1 VVVCATVCVMR
12 VFVTEKQPARVLT
25 GSERNDGGARVGQRV
40 SGRAAFPHVS
50 VLFERQSCD
59 KKSQR
64 HLIYFHTPQ
73 QHTSFTMG
81 NPSAKRKRPEG
92 MGYRKPKKL
101 VKKFKK
107 QKEYHSDSEDDDQV
121 EQVTTTTTTTT
132 TTDFKPVNMD
142 DSDDEEIEDAPAAT
156 TAPVAASE
164 PVIEKKVIEK
174 VIEKK
179 VTPKP
184 AAPAKA
190 EPAPAVVQPKLKFAL
205 KQSKKADPPSES
217 EESDED
223 EEEEDEDDD
232 DVEDLD
238 ALDDEDLDDSDLED
252 DDELDLEDD
261 GEGGP
266 KKTRKRNDP
275 TAFATSMSKILGTK
289 LTTAKRQDPVLSRSA
304 AATAASK
311 ELADQKLEMKA
322 KRKMHAEKREALD
335 KGRVKDVL
343 GLNTPEVS
351 TAEIQE
357 TERRLQKTAQRGVV
371 KLFNAVRA
379 AQVQGETARSE
390 AKKEG
395 VIGISQREERV
406 SEMSKKGFLDLI
418 ATGGKKPAAI
428 EA

>member
-1 VVVCATVCVMR
+1 
-12 VFVTEKQPARVLT
+12 
-25 GSERNDGGARVGQRV
+25 
-40 SGRAAFPHVS
+40 
-50 VLFERQSCD
+50 
-59 KKSQR
+59 
-64 HLIYFHTPQ
+64 
-73 QHTSFTMG
+73 MG

-107 QKEYHSDSEDDDQV
+107 QKAYHSDSEDDDHV
-121 EQVTTTTTTTT
+121 ETTT

-142 DSDDEEIEDAPAAT
+142 DSDDEEIEDASAAT
-156 TAPVAASE
+156 TAPVLAPE
-164 PVIEKKVIEK
+164 PVIEKKA
-174 VIEKK
+174 
-179 VTPKP
+179 TPKP

-190 EPAPAVVQPKLKFAL
+190 EPAPAAVQPKLKSAL
-205 KQSKKADPPSES
+205 KTSKKVDPPSES
-217 EESDED
+217 EEEDDDED
-223 EEEEDEDDD
+223 EEEEDDD

-252 DDELDLEDD
+252 DDELDLSDDED
-261 GEGGP
+261 GKP
-266 KKTRKRNDP
+266 KKARKRNDP

-395 VIGISQREERV
+395 VVGISQREERV
-406 SEMSKKGFLDLI
+406 SEMTKKGFLDLI
-418 ATGGKKPAAI
+418 ATGGKKPAAV

>member
-1 VVVCATVCVMR
+1 
-12 VFVTEKQPARVLT
+12 
-25 GSERNDGGARVGQRV
+25 
-40 SGRAAFPHVS
+40 
-50 VLFERQSCD
+50 
-59 KKSQR
+59 
-64 HLIYFHTPQ
+64 
-73 QHTSFTMG
+73 MG

-92 MGYRKPKKL
+92 MGFRKPKKL

-107 QKEYHSDSEDDDQV
+107 QKAYHSDSEDDDHQEETTV
-121 EQVTTTTTTTT
+121 TTTTTTT

-156 TAPVAASE
+156 TAPVPAPE
-164 PVIEKKVIEK
+164 PVVEKKVIEK

-179 VTPKP
+179 TTPKP
-184 AAPAKA
+184 AAAAKPEPTPAA
-190 EPAPAVVQPKLKFAL
+190 VQPKLKSAL

-217 EESDED
+217 EDEDED
-223 EEEEDEDDD
+223 EEEEDNDDL
-232 DVEDLD
+232 EDLD
-238 ALDDEDLDDSDLED
+238 ALDDEDLDDSDLD
-252 DDELDLEDD
+252 DDELDLSDD
-261 GEGGP
+261 GEGGQ

-395 VIGISQREERV
+395 VIGISQRDERV

-418 ATGGKKPAAI
+418 ATGGKKPAAV

>member
-1 VVVCATVCVMR
+1 
-12 VFVTEKQPARVLT
+12 
-25 GSERNDGGARVGQRV
+25 
-40 SGRAAFPHVS
+40 
-50 VLFERQSCD
+50 
-59 KKSQR
+59 
-64 HLIYFHTPQ
+64 
-73 QHTSFTMG
+73 
-81 NPSAKRKRPEG
+81 
-92 MGYRKPKKL
+92 
-101 VKKFKK
+101 
-107 QKEYHSDSEDDDQV
+107 
-121 EQVTTTTTTTT
+121 
-132 TTDFKPVNMD
+132 
-142 DSDDEEIEDAPAAT
+142 
-156 TAPVAASE
+156 
-164 PVIEKKVIEK
+164 
-174 VIEKK
+174 
-179 VTPKP
+179 
-184 AAPAKA
+184 
-190 EPAPAVVQPKLKFAL
+190 
-205 KQSKKADPPSES
+205 
-217 EESDED
+217 
-223 EEEEDEDDD
+223 
-232 DVEDLD
+232 
-238 ALDDEDLDDSDLED
+238 
-252 DDELDLEDD
+252 
-261 GEGGP
+261 
-266 KKTRKRNDP
+266 
-275 TAFATSMSKILGTK
+275 MSKILGTK

>member
-1 VVVCATVCVMR
+1 
-12 VFVTEKQPARVLT
+12 
-25 GSERNDGGARVGQRV
+25 
-40 SGRAAFPHVS
+40 
-50 VLFERQSCD
+50 
-59 KKSQR
+59 
-64 HLIYFHTPQ
+64 
-73 QHTSFTMG
+73 MG

-107 QKEYHSDSEDDDQV
+107 QKAYHSDSEDDDHV
-121 EQVTTTTTTTT
+121 ETTT

-156 TAPVAASE
+156 IAAVPAPE
-164 PVIEKKVIEK
+164 PVVEKKA
-174 VIEKK
+174 
-179 VTPKP
+179 TSKP

-190 EPAPAVVQPKLKFAL
+190 EPAPAAVQPKLKSAL
-205 KQSKKADPPSES
+205 KTSKKVDPPSES
-217 EESDED
+217 EEEDDDED
-223 EEEEDEDDD
+223 EEEEDDDD

-238 ALDDEDLDDSDLED
+238 ALDDEDLDGSDLED
-252 DDELDLEDD
+252 DDELDLSDNED
-261 GEGGP
+261 GKP

-311 ELADQKLEMKA
+311 ELAGQKLEMKA

-395 VIGISQREERV
+395 VVGISQREERV
-406 SEMSKKGFLDLI
+406 SEMTKKGFLDLI
-418 ATGGKKPAAI
+418 ATGGKKPAAV

>member
-1 VVVCATVCVMR
+1 
-12 VFVTEKQPARVLT
+12 
-25 GSERNDGGARVGQRV
+25 
-40 SGRAAFPHVS
+40 
-50 VLFERQSCD
+50 
-59 KKSQR
+59 
-64 HLIYFHTPQ
+64 
-73 QHTSFTMG
+73 MG

-107 QKEYHSDSEDDDQV
+107 QKAYHSDSEDDDHV
-121 EQVTTTTTTTT
+121 EETTT
-132 TTDFKPVNMD
+132 TTDFQPVNMD
-142 DSDDEEIEDAPAAT
+142 DSDEEEIEDAPPVT
-156 TAPVAASE
+156 TAPVPAPE
-164 PVIEKKVIEK
+164 PVVEKKS
-174 VIEKK
+174 
-179 VTPKP
+179 TPKA
-184 AAPAKA
+184 AAPAKS
-190 EPAPAVVQPKLKFAL
+190 EPASAAVQPKLKSAL
-205 KQSKKADPPSES
+205 KTSKKVDPPSES
-217 EESDED
+217 EDEDEDEDED
-223 EEEEDEDDD
+223 EEEEDDD

-238 ALDDEDLDDSDLED
+238 ALDDEDLADSDLED
-252 DDELDLEDD
+252 DDELDLSEDED
-261 GEGGP
+261 GKP

-379 AQVQGETARSE
+379 AQVQGESARSE

-395 VIGISQREERV
+395 VVGISQREERV
-406 SEMSKKGFLDLI
+406 SEMTKKGFLDLI
-418 ATGGKKPAAI
+418 ATGGKKPAAV

>member
-1 VVVCATVCVMR
+1 
-12 VFVTEKQPARVLT
+12 
-25 GSERNDGGARVGQRV
+25 
-40 SGRAAFPHVS
+40 
-50 VLFERQSCD
+50 
-59 KKSQR
+59 
-64 HLIYFHTPQ
+64 
-73 QHTSFTMG
+73 MG

-107 QKEYHSDSEDDDQV
+107 QKEYHSDSEDDDRV
-121 EQVTTTTTTTT
+121 EEVTTTTTTTT

-142 DSDDEEIEDAPAAT
+142 ESEDEEVEDAPAAT
-156 TAPVAASE
+156 VAPVAAPE

-174 VIEKK
+174 VIEKR

-184 AAPAKA
+184 AAAAKA
-190 EPAPAVVQPKLKFAL
+190 EPTPAAVQPKLKSAL

-217 EESDED
+217 EDDDED
-223 EEEEDEDDD
+223 EEEEDDDDVEEEDDD

-390 AKKEG
+390 AKREG

-418 ATGGKKPAAI
+418 ATGGKKPAAV

>member
-1 VVVCATVCVMR
+1 
-12 VFVTEKQPARVLT
+12 
-25 GSERNDGGARVGQRV
+25 
-40 SGRAAFPHVS
+40 
-50 VLFERQSCD
+50 
-59 KKSQR
+59 
-64 HLIYFHTPQ
+64 
-73 QHTSFTMG
+73 MG

-107 QKEYHSDSEDDDQV
+107 QKAYHSDSEDDDHV
-121 EQVTTTTTTTT
+121 ETTTTTTTT
-132 TTDFKPVNMD
+132 EFTPVNMD
-142 DSDDEEIEDAPAAT
+142 DSDEEVEDAPAVV
-156 TAPVAASE
+156 TAPVPAPE
-164 PVIEKKVIEK
+164 PVIEKKVT
-174 VIEKK
+174 VVEKK

-184 AAPAKA
+184 VAPAKS
-190 EPAPAVVQPKLKFAL
+190 EPAPAAVQPKLKSAL
-205 KQSKKADPPSES
+205 KQSKKVDPPSES
-217 EESDED
+217 EEEEDED
-223 EEEEDEDDD
+223 EEEEDDDD
-232 DVEDLD
+232 LEDLD

-252 DDELDLEDD
+252 DDELDLSDD
-261 GEGGP
+261 EEGKQ

-289 LTTAKRQDPVLSRSA
+289 LTTSKRQDPVLSRSA

-311 ELADQKLEMKA
+311 ELAEQKLELKA

-343 GLNTPEVS
+343 GLNTPDVS

-395 VIGISQREERV
+395 VIGISQRDERV

-418 ATGGKKPAAI
+418 ATGGKKPAAV

>member
-1 VVVCATVCVMR
+1 
-12 VFVTEKQPARVLT
+12 
-25 GSERNDGGARVGQRV
+25 
-40 SGRAAFPHVS
+40 
-50 VLFERQSCD
+50 
-59 KKSQR
+59 
-64 HLIYFHTPQ
+64 
-73 QHTSFTMG
+73 MG

-107 QKEYHSDSEDDDQV
+107 QKAYHSDSEDDDIQ
-121 EQVTTTTTTTT
+121 TTNT
-132 TTDFKPVNMD
+132 TTDFKPVDMD
-142 DSDDEEIEDAPAAT
+142 DSDDDIEVEDAPTPAPAS
-156 TAPVAASE
+156 APVVE
-164 PVIEKKVIEK
+164 EKKA
-174 VIEKK
+174 
-179 VTPKP
+179 TPKL
-184 AAPAKA
+184 AAPAKSK
-190 EPAPAVVQPKLKFAL
+190 PTSAPVQPKLKSAL

-217 EESDED
+217 DED
-223 EEEEDEDDD
+223 EEEEEEEDDDDGDD

-252 DDELDLEDD
+252 DDELDLSDDED
-261 GEGGP
+261 GEGRT

-289 LTTAKRQDPVLSRSA
+289 LTTSKRQDPVLSRSA

-311 ELADQKLEMKA
+311 ELAEQKLELKA
-322 KRKMHAEKREALD
+322 KRKMHAEKREALE

-351 TAEIQE
+351 TAVIQE
-357 TERRLQKTAQRGVV
+357 TEKRLQKTAQRGVV

-379 AQVQGETARSE
+379 AQVQGEQARSE

-418 ATGGKKPAAI
+418 ATGGKKPAAV

>member
-1 VVVCATVCVMR
+1 M
-12 VFVTEKQPARVLT
+12 TEKQAEQFEMAWRAWRGESAKKSPAEPQLSPR
-25 GSERNDGGARVGQRV
+25 
-40 SGRAAFPHVS
+40 F
-50 VLFERQSCD
+50 VLFERQSRD

-64 HLIYFHTPQ
+64 QLRHSHTPQ
-73 QHTSFTMG
+73 YTSFTMG

-107 QKEYHSDSEDDDQV
+107 QKAYHSDSEDDDHV
-121 EQVTTTTTTTT
+121 ETTTTTTTT
-132 TTDFKPVNMD
+132 EFTPVNMD
-142 DSDDEEIEDAPAAT
+142 DSDEEVEDAPAVVA
-156 TAPVAASE
+156 APVPAPE
-164 PVIEKKVIEK
+164 PVIEKKVT
-174 VIEKK
+174 VVEKK
-179 VTPKP
+179 ATPKP
-184 AAPAKA
+184 AAPAKS
-190 EPAPAVVQPKLKFAL
+190 EPAPAAVQPKLKSAL
-205 KQSKKADPPSES
+205 KQSKKVDPPSES
-217 EESDED
+217 EEEEDED
-223 EEEEDEDDD
+223 EEEEDDDD
-232 DVEDLD
+232 LEDLD
-238 ALDDEDLDDSDLED
+238 ALDDEDLDDSDLEE
-252 DDELDLEDD
+252 DDELDLSDD
-261 GEGGP
+261 EEGKP

-289 LTTAKRQDPVLSRSA
+289 LTTSKRQDPVLSRSA

-311 ELADQKLEMKA
+311 ELAEQKLELKA

-343 GLNTPEVS
+343 GLNTPDVS

-357 TERRLQKTAQRGVV
+357 TEKRLQKTAQRGVV

-395 VIGISQREERV
+395 VIGISQRDERV

-418 ATGGKKPAAI
+418 ATGGKKPAVV

>member
-1 VVVCATVCVMR
+1 M
-12 VFVTEKQPARVLT
+12 TEKQAEQFEMAWRAWRGESAKKSPAEPQLSPR
-25 GSERNDGGARVGQRV
+25 
-40 SGRAAFPHVS
+40 F
-50 VLFERQSCD
+50 VLFERQSRD

-64 HLIYFHTPQ
+64 RLRHSHTT

-107 QKEYHSDSEDDDQV
+107 QKAYHSDSEDDDHV
-121 EQVTTTTTTTT
+121 ETTT

-142 DSDDEEIEDAPAAT
+142 DSDDEEIEDASAAT
-156 TAPVAASE
+156 TAPVLAPE
-164 PVIEKKVIEK
+164 PVIEKKA
-174 VIEKK
+174 
-179 VTPKP
+179 TPKP

-190 EPAPAVVQPKLKFAL
+190 EPAPAAVQPKLKSAL
-205 KQSKKADPPSES
+205 KTSKKVDPPSES
-217 EESDED
+217 EEEDDDED
-223 EEEEDEDDD
+223 EEEEDDD

-252 DDELDLEDD
+252 DDELDLSDDED
-261 GEGGP
+261 GKP
-266 KKTRKRNDP
+266 KKARKRNDP

-395 VIGISQREERV
+395 VVGISQREERV
-406 SEMSKKGFLDLI
+406 SEMTKKGFLDLI
-418 ATGGKKPAAI
+418 ATGGKKPAAV

>member
-1 VVVCATVCVMR
+1 
-12 VFVTEKQPARVLT
+12 
-25 GSERNDGGARVGQRV
+25 
-40 SGRAAFPHVS
+40 
-50 VLFERQSCD
+50 
-59 KKSQR
+59 
-64 HLIYFHTPQ
+64 
-73 QHTSFTMG
+73 MG

-92 MGYRKPKKL
+92 MGFRKPKKT
-101 VKKFKK
+101 VSKKFKK
-107 QKEYHSDSEDDDQV
+107 QKAYHSDSESEDHVQS
-121 EQVTTTTTTTT
+121 TNN

-142 DSDDEEIEDAPAAT
+142 DSDEEVEDAPAVAP
-156 TAPVAASE
+156 APV
-164 PVIEKKVIEK
+164 V
-174 VIEKK
+174 EKK

-184 AAPAKA
+184 AAPAKS
-190 EPAPAVVQPKLKFAL
+190 EPAPAAVQPKLKSAL
-205 KQSKKADPPSES
+205 KQSKKVDPPSES
-217 EESDED
+217 EEDDDDED
-223 EEEEDEDDD
+223 DDQDDD

-238 ALDDEDLDDSDLED
+238 ALDDEDLDESDLDD
-252 DDELDLEDD
+252 DDEMDLSDDED
-261 GEGGP
+261 GEG
-266 KKTRKRNDP
+266 KQRKTRKRNDP

-289 LTTAKRQDPVLSRSA
+289 LTTSKRQDPVLSRSA

-311 ELADQKLEMKA
+311 ELADQKLELKA
-322 KRKMHAEKREALD
+322 KRKLHAEKREALD

-379 AQVQGETARSE
+379 AQVQGEQARSE

-395 VIGISQREERV
+395 VVGISQREERV

-418 ATGGKKPAAI
+418 ATGGKKPAAV

>member
-1 VVVCATVCVMR
+1 
-12 VFVTEKQPARVLT
+12 
-25 GSERNDGGARVGQRV
+25 
-40 SGRAAFPHVS
+40 
-50 VLFERQSCD
+50 
-59 KKSQR
+59 
-64 HLIYFHTPQ
+64 
-73 QHTSFTMG
+73 MG

-92 MGYRKPKKL
+92 MGFRKPKKT
-101 VKKFKK
+101 VSKKFKK
-107 QKEYHSDSEDDDQV
+107 QKAYHSDSESEDDV
-121 EQVTTTTTTTT
+121 RSTNT

-142 DSDDEEIEDAPAAT
+142 DSDEEVEDAPVAVP
-156 TAPVAASE
+156 APVVE
-164 PVIEKKVIEK
+164 E
-174 VIEKK
+174 K

-184 AAPAKA
+184 AAPAKS
-190 EPAPAVVQPKLKFAL
+190 EPAPAAVQPKLKSAL
-205 KQSKKADPPSES
+205 KQSKKVDPPSES
-217 EESDED
+217 EEED
-223 EEEEDEDDD
+223 GDDDQDDD

-238 ALDDEDLDDSDLED
+238 ALDDEDLDESDLED
-252 DDELDLEDD
+252 DDEMDLSDDED
-261 GEGGP
+261 GEGNQR
-266 KKTRKRNDP
+266 KTRKRNDP

-289 LTTAKRQDPVLSRSA
+289 LTTSKRQDPVLSRSA

-311 ELADQKLEMKA
+311 ELADQKLELKA
-322 KRKMHAEKREALD
+322 KRKLHAEKREALE

-379 AQVQGETARSE
+379 AQVQGEQARSE

-395 VIGISQREERV
+395 VVGISQREERV

-418 ATGGKKPAAI
+418 ATGGKKPAAV